1 MKDEPKKVVILGGGV
16 GGVTAAFALTAP
28 ELAGRYDVTLYQMG
42 WRLGGKGASGRDANA
57 SQRIE
62 EHGLHIWLG
71 FYHNAFDQ
79 MKACYDEL
87 GRDPAAPLG
96 TFAKAFRP
104 QSVGTLWDRWK
115 GEWSPWVIPM
125 PVTTD
130 PLTGGDHPSVLAHIE
145 MLLEW
150 MARALTSDVLAEV
163 LIDTA
168 IEALE
173 RLAKRI
179 FNGIGHILKGA
190 LDAIHE
196 LRAGRSTHQETLPLV
211 VEGLRSLQHELH
223 EAFARG
229 LSSSDDA
236 RRIAHVI
243 DIGCAAIIGL
253 YETGVLTRGV
263 HFQSLDDRELKQFLV
278 DYGCHRASLD
288 SPVLRGYYD
297 LAFGFRRGDL
307 GLRNEDTGA
316 GTALNAILRVCF
328 EYRGDFMW
336 RMEAGMGDTIFGPYY
351 EVLKRRGVKFRF
363 FRRVERLEVGEDPK
377 SSKPRIERIHLARQV
392 DVIGG
397 DDAFR
402 PLVDV
407 KGLPS
412 WPSDPD
418 FSQLVQGKAVENG
431 PNGAPYDLESRWS
444 GWKDVGRETIE
455 PDAFDHVVLA
465 IPVGAHPII
474 CSELMD
480 ASPRY
485 RAMVEHVKTVQTF
498 GVQLWLD
505 RGIDEMGWN
514 TPSVLGVP
522 QPAVADA
529 YADPLN
535 SFADNSHLI
544 PMEDW
549 KEPNVPKTLL
559 YFCGVLPD
567 ELPPD
572 GRLPPPSDT
581 AFPIVS
587 ANRVKEMSIDW
598 LEKHWAPIL
607 PKASCGDGIDWMRL
621 VDPEN
626 RVGKA
631 RFDSQF
637 WRANIDPSERYVLT
651 VAGSTKHRLTAGDS
665 QFEKLVL
672 AGDWVDTGFS
682 VGCVEA
688 ATMGGL
694 QAARAITG
702 SKKPIYGE
710 HTVESADAQTAPGP
724 APAPPPA
731 PGPNAPLPP
740 FIAGPGC
747 LELSPPYKFKKLEIR
762 SFPLVSTPEK
772 LQKLVDRL
780 NVAPPEVC
788 EFRAVG
794 NLVYMQLAVYPY
806 LESEADPEGW
816 FQENELSFN
825 ILVACGKRVNGIF
838 VATSLAYYFPFIYV
852 DNDWAIA
859 TGREVFGYDKVAS
872 KMHFGAEGDRELFH
886 LKTLALPVERATERA
901 RMVKLVSI
909 LETEK
914 LTGWRKVV
922 REVAGTLLEIG
933 DLLIGPGGLISN
945 PTLGVASSLV
955 KTFAKQKI
963 GIVSL
968 KQFRDAATPDRAC
981 YQAVVQTE
989 FHIDK
994 WHQCALMPG
1003 KFAARILKEDSM
1015 PIVEAFGLQVNEDGL
1030 IQTAQPFV
1038 MTYDCTVTTGTNL
1051 YVAR

>member
-1 MKDEPKKVVILGGGV
+1 MKDEPKKIVILGGGV
-16 GGVTAAFALTAP
+16 GGVTAAYALTAP

-42 WRLGGKGASGRDANA
+42 WRLGGKGASGRDAHA

-71 FYHNAFDQ
+71 FYHNAFEC

-96 TFAKAFRP
+96 TFEKAFRS
-104 QSVGTLWDRWK
+104 QSVGTLWDDWQ
-115 GEWSPWVIPM
+115 GTWSPWVIPM

-130 PLTGGDHPSVLAHIE
+130 PLTGGDHPSVLGHVE

-150 MARALTSDVLAEV
+150 MARALTSEVLAEV
-163 LIDTA
+163 LIDSA

-173 RLAKRI
+173 RLARRI
-179 FNGIGHILKGA
+179 FKGIGSILSGA
-190 LDAIHE
+190 LDIVHE
-196 LRAGRSTHQETLPLV
+196 LRAGRTTHAESHAVV
-211 VEGLRSLQHELH
+211 VEALGSLQRELN
-223 EAFARG
+223 EAFERG
-229 LSSSDDA
+229 IGASDDA
-236 RRIAHVI
+236 RRLAHVI
-243 DIGCAAIIGL
+243 DIACAAVIGL
-253 YETGVLTRGV
+253 FETGVLTRGV
-263 HFQSLDDRELKQFLV
+263 HFQALDDRELQRFLL
-278 DYGCHRASLD
+278 DYGCHRSSLK
-288 SPVLRGYYD
+288 SPLLRGYYD

-307 GLRNEDTGA
+307 GIRNEDTGA

-328 EYRGDFMW
+328 EYRGAFMW

-351 EVLKRRGVKFRF
+351 EVLKRRGVKFKF
-363 FRRVERLEVGEDPK
+363 FHRAERLEVGKDPNSGK
-377 SSKPRIERIHLARQV
+377 KRIERIHFARQV

-397 DDAFR
+397 DDAFQ

-418 FSQLVQGKAVENG
+418 FSQIVQGKELQNG
-431 PNGAPYDLESRWS
+431 PNGQPYDLESRWS
-444 GWKDVGRETIE
+444 GWKDVGTKTLEADE
-455 PDAFDHVVLA
+455 FDQVVLA

-474 CSELMD
+474 CRELMD

-485 RAMVEHVKTVQTF
+485 RTMVEKVQTVQTF

-505 RGIDEMGWN
+505 RDMAAMGWN

-567 ELPPD
+567 ELP
-572 GRLPPPSDT
+572 GNRLPPPSDT
-581 AFPIVS
+581 SFPIVS
-587 ANRVKEMSIDW
+587 AKRVKDMSIDW
-598 LEKHWAPIL
+598 LTKNWGPML
-607 PKASCGDGIDWMRL
+607 PKASIGSSIDWMRL
-621 VDPEN
+621 IDPEN
-626 RVGKA
+626 RVGQA
-631 RFDSQF
+631 RFDAQF

-651 VAGSTKHRLTAGDS
+651 VAGSTKHRLAAGES

-710 HTVESADAQTAPGP
+710 HTVESASVQ
-724 APAPPPA
+724 PAPPPSPQPKP
-731 PGPNAPLPP
+731 PGELPP
-740 FIAGPGC
+740 FRGGPGC
-747 LELSPPYKFKKLEIR
+747 LEISPPYKFKKLEIR
-762 SFPLVSTPEK
+762 SFPLVSCPDK
-772 LQKLVDRL
+772 LQKLVDQL
-780 NVAPPEVC
+780 NIAPPEVC

-806 LESEADPEGW
+806 LESESDPEGW
-816 FQENELSFN
+816 FEENELSFN
-825 ILVACGKRVNGIF
+825 ILVACGKRVNGVF
-838 VATSLAYYFPFIYV
+838 VASSLAYYFPFIYV

-859 TGREVFGYDKVAS
+859 TGREVFGYNKVAS

-901 RMVKLVSI
+901 RRVKLVSI
-909 LETEK
+909 LETET
-914 LTGWRKVV
+914 LSGWRKIFS
-922 REVAGTLLEIG
+922 EVKGAIAELG
-933 DLLIGPGGLISN
+933 DLAFGPGGLVSN
-945 PTLGVASSLV
+945 PTLGVIDSLV
-955 KTFAKQKI
+955 KTFAKQKV

-968 KQFRDAATPDRAC
+968 KQFRDAAQPDRAC
-981 YQAVVQTE
+981 YQAIVSTE

-994 WHQCALMPG
+994 WYQCAALPG
-1003 KFAARILKEDSM
+1003 KFAARILREDSM
-1015 PIVEAFGLQVNEDGL
+1015 PIVEAFGLKVNEDGL
-1030 IQTAQPFV
+1030 IETQQPFV
-1038 MTYDCTVTTGTNL
+1038 MTYDTTVTTGTNL
-1051 YVAR
+1051 FIAT